1 MKIKYLLD
9 TNICIYALNNRHPAL
24 KNKLLSV
31 HPEEIGVSSITLYEL
46 AYGAGKRQH
55 PELTWYKMQLF
66 LANYNTLAFDAQDSV
81 TAGNVRAQLEIK
93 GTPIGPYDVLIA
105 SQALVRGLTIVTHNT
120 REFMRI
126 PGLPIEDWTEIN

>member
-1 MKIKYLLD
+1 
-9 TNICIYALNNRHPAL
+9 
-24 KNKLLSV
+24 
-31 HPEEIGVSSITLYEL
+31 
-46 AYGAGKRQH
+46 
-55 PELTWYKMQLF
+55 MQLF

-81 TAGNVRAQLEIK
+81 TAGNIRAQLEIK